1 MTQDSE
7 LLTSILDWKQGVK
20 LPSKDDFAGVAS
32 RIQSDFQ
39 TSASQVV
46 HESFWND
53 ILSEISSNGF
63 SIFQE
68 DSTSD
73 QALVSSRATSTAFDR
88 ALTTDGGTLHL
99 AATQALL
106 GISES
111 EAKDITNSVLE
122 SWSNN
127 LRKNSRKMK
136 DSDGIDIASQFI
148 GSKELLKLVQEKYY
162 GEQEARIKLITE
174 ALHIECADDPQGKE
188 DLQKDSIEFL
198 DLLDKRIVWSSQKQE
213 MGRCRGLFRLLL
225 CISCA
230 PVRSMGRDELYR
242 AMELRDTTSNTSYK
256 SSFDQELARELVA
269 AHNRHYDR
277 TLRIAA
283 LDALFMLLYMRIDG
297 GIGRTDYV
305 ILLNAFK
312 RQGFFAI
319 STTVIDEDRNQTQ
332 RHLVALILAECAG
345 LWRTMAPINSEI
357 DDTNQGWVEM
367 HPLLVSSDSTLRDIE
382 FIGEKLLPSF
392 ANDFLQRMGK
402 AKSSIESNMHL
413 YSDDFEAPEAI
424 AMLTFG
430 LLLKLAC
437 KSGDLE
443 EHFISQWSGI
453 GNSSISAANDECGA
467 FEFLLKL
474 TNTFAKEV
482 TPGTKRIDV
491 PYTRDVNDLMLSRFV
506 NDMSLTNG
514 ENLDEPE
521 NNLLISKAS
530 IVREI
535 LVSAIL
541 VFQNTIRLPLDDELP
556 LSFVENLSIFCRL
569 ASQVHNNSKQL
580 CEKFWE
586 DWDQSSL
593 DYQNLSD
600 RNILSS
606 PLCLLLDTAYSLASR
621 VLKTSYEKNAQMNI
635 IASDH
640 GKYEADILPFLS
652 PLMTL
657 VSSLLYDGC
666 DLNAIFSTF
675 LSKEILKTCLLG
687 CVYICSSGI
696 FMKSRDSEKEDE
708 RKRIVD
714 TVHITLKSLER
725 ISNFARSSKNKD
737 LLNWLISALED
748 ESYHGPGGPS
758 VILKSSVNALQNEAI
773 DASLSCDIASAL
785 IRIASNLIVGDELN
799 SHWFLEAIKAL
810 STLEEGAIQALTS
823 NTNEVTESFSHL
835 LYDLIYQFSETVL
848 AIDTDDSVSRLL
860 LAVKLCSS
868 ISSDILARFP
878 RILDLSHT
886 HLRILYT
893 ACITVKASLC
903 SLNGLSFAH
912 KYAHVRQDAVRL
924 RDEIIHSLS
933 SSSGLGISLGFFAS
947 LPVLLGISDSMQ
959 IVKYS
964 QVVQEKIEEKK
975 DTIGESDDFS
985 YLRCVEMN
993 EVIKIGDISVI
1004 DVGTAVVSLIV
1015 VWDDISRQLAL
1026 CDLDVD
1032 IYKIGVLDSQTSQK
1046 ALEDR
1051 KKVAATLIDCGPL
1064 RLLSS
1069 ANVRPLNSNG
1079 TPVQYWPDSS
1089 IPLFI
1094 LLTSY
1099 VAWAREGKLHAETGM
1114 HAIDLII
1121 SYIQNVDFVKSTL
1134 EYDSASIPQLGPIH
1148 MQTICSQ
1155 LRSAIENIKK
1165 PTEPKQLPLILR
1177 FLRLLQQC
1185 VVHNTS
1191 IFEELFLIEE
1201 ETREDITD
1209 TLLVILDAS
1218 AVANSVSSALLSSFS
1233 LQVFQSILEV
1243 FSHLSLRDSEH
1254 QSFCKYV
1261 RNLIKSGV
1269 LIKGCQDVANHSVN
1283 MTEHLNPT
1291 QQQEFHK
1298 SVVFRCFTTAL
1309 KIIEL
1314 EAEISKTMNIS
1325 SSSQDFLKSITPHI
1339 WIRSLASV
1347 NDINKNSDLFE
1358 CFESDMSSVSQQI
1371 SRNALLDPI
1380 KSIYLVD
1387 CITKE
1392 SRAFAHQTLIGFA
1405 VSSELLSCRAAA
1417 LSTFSRVSED
1427 SVIRNSIEKSDIV
1440 EESTN
1445 VYQLMSKS
1453 MFVAY
1458 SKYKQGE
1465 NVRIYEDSLRSALSL
1480 LDLIISSAN
1489 ASESNMSF
1497 LIRSLDEFVRSSERY
1512 LNIADVMSNS
1522 LYFNQS
1528 IRLKTL
1534 SHAIF
1539 VLSRMSK
1546 SDISRDD
1553 ESILCNIAAVLCR
1566 FTCNTIDRLKYYTD
1580 PGSLSLFAMCY
1591 NFDPDGCDDNVHLQ
1605 LLQVS
1610 ITLLSTLGTI
1620 AQVTPS
1626 GDDSYF
1632 SHSFQDEL
1640 LSAYRQT
1647 GLFNILAVH
1656 FQNASDF
1663 LSRERNSASAF
1674 GVLSGILTLAT
1685 ICCSSSDSILPE
1697 LLLDSKIIYSI
1708 IKNEVLIMSCDK
1720 WAAGGEVMV
1729 QSRGYIQSSMT
1740 TYSSENDGTKI
1751 MTPDPSHDLWCK
1763 TIRTLSS
1770 MLRWANQSS
1779 STIYVDRSAT
1789 WAVDFLYFFQMHIAS
1804 FLEKYLTQSI
1814 DHNESL
1820 VSATPSSGFSF
1831 TLATL
1836 TELNEILVF
1845 IAELCA
1851 EETRKHIESTS
1862 VNLYEKFVG
1871 IATSTIRS
1879 LSSFMGSLN
1888 TARDLFSALS
1898 NLSDVIGKNL
1908 DEMETAQ
1915 EFQRY
1920 SKHPLLIDGIPNAKH
1935 HAIRNSIFAS
1945 TFCTPTTQE
1954 EMKLSRSRILK
1965 EKEEASLEA
1974 SFHGHVNNK
1983 FLILVENLV
1992 CQCVLSAL
2000 NIVQYVHCTS
2010 SAFVTFT
2017 KSEAETLKRSFSINP
2032 PIGSIVAVR
2041 AKARQSELF
2050 DLNNAILYGK
2060 VVHFDSVSNSIDIE
2074 CIGDTFSSIERSIC
2088 ISRLIA
2094 LEDMAK
2100 RQNLFSYKHAPESV
2114 SDVPHSFSGDVSI
2127 GNLILIL
2134 RYCREYVAS
2143 KTTTRAISMELIQ
2156 CIAETATS
2164 IIGDEI
2170 AVHFELNSPSL
2181 ATTSEGV
2188 TVQRQILDLFDD
2200 EGSLHSFDLS
2210 APSSEPNT
2218 AILKTIVREVIWN
2231 QVQRQLKPCLAAARL
2246 ERDFALKS
2254 TEETSSF
2261 SWNRIGTPRNSA
2273 SRRSPFH

>member
-7 LLTSILDWKQGVK
+7 VLTSILEWKQGVK

-39 TSASQVV
+39 TSASQSV

-53 ILSEISSNGF
+53 ILSDISSIGF

-68 DSTSD
+68 ESSSD
-73 QALVSSRATSTAFDR
+73 QVLVSPRATSTAFDK

-111 EAKDITNSVLE
+111 EAKDITSTVLE
-122 SWSNN
+122 SWTSN
-127 LRKNSRKMK
+127 LRKSNHKLK
-136 DSDGIDIASQFI
+136 DSDGIDMASQFI

-174 ALHIECADDPQGKE
+174 ALHIECADDARGKE

-198 DLLDKRIVWSSQKQE
+198 DLLDKRIVWSYQKQE

-230 PVRSMGRDELYR
+230 PVRAMGRDELYR
-242 AMELRDTTSNTSYK
+242 AMELCDMTSNTSCK

-297 GIGRTDYV
+297 GIGRKDYV
-305 ILLNAFK
+305 ILLKTFK
-312 RQGFFAI
+312 RQEFFATK
-319 STTVIDEDRNQTQ
+319 TTVIDEDRNQTQ

-345 LWRTMAPINSEI
+345 LWRTMVPINSEI
-357 DDTNQGWVEM
+357 DDTNQSWVAV
-367 HPLLVSSDSTLRDIE
+367 HPLLVSSDSALRDIE
-382 FIGEKLLPSF
+382 YIGAELLPSF
-392 ANDFLQRMGK
+392 ASDFLQRTGK
-402 AKSSIESNMHL
+402 AKSSIKSDMNF
-413 YSDDFEAPEAI
+413 YRDDFEAPEAI

-430 LLLKLAC
+430 LLLKLAWN
-437 KSGDLE
+437 SGDME
-443 EHFISQWSGI
+443 EHFTSQLSGI
-453 GNSSISAANDECGA
+453 GNSCIGIANDNCGA
-467 FEFLLKL
+467 FEMLLKL
-474 TNTFAKEV
+474 SNTLAKEV
-482 TPGTKRIDV
+482 TPRTKRKDV
-491 PYTRDVNDLMLSRFV
+491 PYTRDLNDLMLSRFM
-506 NDMSLTNG
+506 NETSLTNG

-541 VFQNTIRLPLDDELP
+541 VFQNTIRLPTDDELS

-593 DYQNLSD
+593 DYQGTPD
-600 RNILSS
+600 KNIRSS

-621 VLKTSYEKNAQMNI
+621 VLKNSYEKHAQMNI
-635 IASDH
+635 IVSDH
-640 GKYEADILPFLS
+640 GKYEADILPFIS
-652 PLMTL
+652 PLLTL
-657 VSSLLYDGC
+657 ISSLLYDGC

-708 RKRIVD
+708 RKRKVD

-737 LLNWLISALED
+737 ILTWLISALED

-758 VILKSSVNALQNEAI
+758 VILKSSVNALRNEAI
-773 DASLSCDIASAL
+773 DASLSSDIASAL
-785 IRIASNLIVGDELN
+785 IRIASNLIAGDELN
-799 SHWFLEAIKAL
+799 RKWFLEAIKAL
-810 STLEEGAIQALTS
+810 SSLEEGDMHTLTS

-835 LYDLIYQFSETVL
+835 LLDLIYQFSETVL
-848 AIDTDDSVSRLL
+848 AIDINDSVSRLL
-860 LAVKLCSS
+860 SAVKLCSL

-878 RILDLSHT
+878 RILDLSDT
-886 HLRILYT
+886 HLRILYS

-912 KYAHVRQDAVRL
+912 KYAHVRQDAARL

-933 SSSGLGISLGFFAS
+933 SSTGLGISLGFFAS

-959 IVKYS
+959 IDKYS

-975 DTIGESDDFS
+975 DTIGEHDDFS
-985 YLRCVEMN
+985 YLRGADMS
-993 EVIKIGDISVI
+993 EVIKMGDISVI

-1015 VWDDISRQLAL
+1015 VWDDISRQRAL

-1032 IYKIGVLDSQTSQK
+1032 IYKFGALDSQTSQK
-1046 ALEDR
+1046 VSEDR

-1069 ANVRPLNSNG
+1069 ANVRPLNRDGS
-1079 TPVQYWPDSS
+1079 PVQYWPDSS
-1089 IPLFI
+1089 MPLFI

-1099 VAWAREGKLHAETGM
+1099 IAWAREGNLRAETGTRV
-1114 HAIDLII
+1114 IELII
-1121 SYIQNVDFVKSTL
+1121 SYIQNVDFVKSAL
-1134 EYDSASIPQLGPIH
+1134 EYDSTSIPQLGVMY

-1155 LRSAIENIKK
+1155 LRSALSNIKK
-1165 PTEPKQLPLILR
+1165 PTMPNQLPLMLSL
-1177 FLRLLQQC
+1177 LRLLKQC
-1185 VVHNTS
+1185 VVHNIA
-1191 IFEELFLIEE
+1191 IFEVIFLREE
-1201 ETREDITD
+1201 DTREDITD

-1218 AVANSVSSALLSSFS
+1218 TVANNISSALLSSFS

-1261 RNLIKSGV
+1261 RNLIKKGV
-1269 LIKGCQDVANHSVN
+1269 LIQGCQDVVNHSVN
-1283 MTEHLNPT
+1283 MSEHLNPT

-1298 SVVFRCFTTAL
+1298 SVVFRCFTSAL

-1314 EAEISKTMNIS
+1314 EAEISTTMNIP
-1325 SSSQDFLKSITPHI
+1325 SSSQDFLKSITPHT
-1339 WIRSLASV
+1339 WLRSLASV

-1358 CFESDMSSVSQQI
+1358 CFDKDISSVSQQI

-1387 CITKE
+1387 YITTE
-1392 SRAFAHQTLIGFA
+1392 SLADAHQLLTGFA

-1427 SVIRNSIEKSDIV
+1427 SVIRNNIETTDIV
-1440 EESTN
+1440 VESTN

-1453 MFVAY
+1453 MFVAF
-1458 SKYKQGE
+1458 SKYRQGE
-1465 NVRIYEDSLRSALSL
+1465 NVRIYEDSLRSAISL
-1480 LDLIISSAN
+1480 LDLIISLTCASA
-1489 ASESNMSF
+1489 SNMSF
-1497 LIRSLDEFVRSSERY
+1497 LIHSLGEFVRSSERY
-1512 LNIADVMSNS
+1512 LHIADVMRNS

-1553 ESILCNIAAVLCR
+1553 ESLLSNVVAVLCR
-1566 FTCNTIDRLKYYTD
+1566 FTSNTIDRLEYYRD
-1580 PGSLSLFAMCY
+1580 SGSLSPFAMCY
-1591 NFDPDGCDDNVHLQ
+1591 KFDPDGCDDNLHLQ

-1620 AQVTPS
+1620 AQVTQS

-1632 SHSFQDEL
+1632 SRSYQDEL

-1663 LSRERNSASAF
+1663 LCRESNSVSAF
-1674 GVLSGILTLAT
+1674 SVLSSILTLAT
-1685 ICCSSSDSILPE
+1685 ICCSSTDSTLPE
-1697 LLLDSKIIYSI
+1697 LLLDSKIMYSV
-1708 IKNEVLIMSCDK
+1708 IKNEILITSCDK
-1720 WAAGGEVMV
+1720 WAAGADVMV
-1729 QSRGYIQSSMT
+1729 KSRGYIQSSMT
-1740 TYSSENDGTKI
+1740 MYTSENEGTKI
-1751 MTPDPSHDLWCK
+1751 MIPDPSHDLWCK
-1763 TIRTLSS
+1763 TIRVLSS
-1770 MLRWANQSS
+1770 LLRWANQSS
-1779 STIYVDRSAT
+1779 STVCVDRSAT

-1804 FLEKYLTQSI
+1804 FLDHHLTQSI
-1814 DHNESL
+1814 DHKESL

-1836 TELNEILVF
+1836 TELNETLVF

-1862 VNLYEKFVG
+1862 MNLYERFVG

-1888 TARDLFSALS
+1888 TARDLFKALS

-1954 EMKLSRSRILK
+1954 EMQLSRSRILK

-1974 SFHGHVNNK
+1974 SFHGHVSNE

-2017 KSEAETLKRSFSINP
+2017 DSEAETLKRSLSINP

-2041 AKARQSELF
+2041 AKATKARQTELF
-2050 DLNNAILYGK
+2050 DLNDAILYGK

-2074 CIGDTFSSIERSIC
+2074 CIGDTPSSIERSIC
-2088 ISRLIA
+2088 ISRLVA
-2094 LEDMAK
+2094 LEDMTR

-2143 KTTTRAISMELIQ
+2143 KNAARAISMELIQ
-2156 CIAETATS
+2156 CIAETVTS
-2164 IIGDEI
+2164 LIGDEI
-2170 AVHFELNSPSL
+2170 AIHFELNSPSL
-2181 ATTSEGV
+2181 APTSEGV

-2200 EGSLHSFDLS
+2200 
-2210 APSSEPNT
+2210 APSSESNT

-2231 QVQRQLKPCLAAARL
+2231 QVLRQINPCLAAARL
-2246 ERDFALKS
+2246 ERDVALKS
-2254 TEETSSF
+2254 NEESSSF